1 MKDEQMSNKQKN
13 KIPYFW
19 DQEEMHDFFSAQAQ
33 STQEYFQS
41 LAAEKE
47 DRSFKG
53 RPAYFDRL
61 DRALG
66 VDE

>member
-1 MKDEQMSNKQKN
+1 MTKANN
-13 KIPYFW
+13 KIPHFW

-33 STQEYFQS
+33 STQEYFQT

-66 VDE
+66 IDE